1 MLTFTTA
8 LSIAL
13 MILSA
18 DASADEDFG
27 DARQLRVSIHSAD
40 LPQTDEQTL
49 DKDVDKNRDKDMD
62 KNKDKNMDKN
72 MDKNVD
78 KNVGTN
84 EKSDEKPDYLFW
96 IYIFLIWLYVCK
108 AASFHASIRR
118 RVIRWNEER
127 NIPGKSTNSRL
138 EEVGTCR

>member
-1 MLTFTTA
+1 MGLFLLESNLIKIYIRNRSRMLTFTTA

-49 DKDVDKNRDKDMD
+49 DKDMD
-62 KNKDKNMDKN
+62 KNKDKNMEKNKDKN
-72 MDKNVD
+72 MD

-84 EKSDEKPDYLFW
+84 EKSDEKPDFLFW

-127 NIPGKSTNSRL
+127 
-138 EEVGTCR
+138 